1 MPDFVISRWHRFSP
15 VYCPS
20 PSSIRREMYE
30 SLRRSIFLLY
40 CLSCRVSMSHVR
52 ALAVKTSA
60 DEVSTDTV
68 PLLNRWPLKSV
79 RTSLSATLDPTVLRL
94 EGDRRFILGVGCGSL
109 VLLKPTS
116 AHGLKAM
123 LTEAICH
130 SGLIKQE
137 KNGNKQSN
145 LNGILIKPQMI
156 FSPLRSVLQ
165 PNHPADG

>member
-1 MPDFVISRWHRFSP
+1 
-15 VYCPS
+15 
-20 PSSIRREMYE
+20 
-30 SLRRSIFLLY
+30 
-40 CLSCRVSMSHVR
+40 MSHVR

-94 EGDRRFILGVGCGSL
+94 EGDRRFILGVGCGGL